1 MTDRSITELV
11 RQQYAAVAQS
21 TISQQTAGVMAVAR
35 AFGYSAEEL
44 MQLPAEANMG
54 LGCGNPTALAN
65 LKPGEVVVDLG
76 CGGGID
82 VLLAARKVGPTG
94 KAIGI
99 DMTPEMLARA
109 RRSAEQCGLTHVEFY
124 QATLDALPLPD
135 ASVDCIIS
143 NCVINLVPDK
153 NAAFREMY
161 RVLVP
166 GGRLALSDIALKRPL
181 PEELARSVAAHI
193 GCIAGALSFEAYE
206 HGLRQAGFA
215 DVLLVDAQVDL
226 NAYAQIEGQSACCSP
241 AMESALCCSPAR
253 ESTINSPAVDTVS
266 LPVSEGSLLSPVNA
280 AGKSACAPGTSSS
293 CCESP
298 PSSTSAGRNAPSSP
312 NPVHAAL
319 ADLLRRYNLNDYAA
333 SVRIYA
339 VKPKDR

>member
-1 MTDRSITELV
+1 MTERSITELV

-21 TISQQTAGVMAVAR
+21 TISQQTAGVLAVAR

-109 RRSAEQCGLTHVEFY
+109 RRNAEQCGLTNVEFY

-153 NAAFREMY
+153 DAAFREMY

-166 GGRLALSDIALKRPL
+166 GGRLAISDIALKRPL
-181 PEELARSVAAHI
+181 PEELARSVAAHV

-215 DVLLVDAQVDL
+215 DILLVDTQVDL

-241 AMESALCCSPAR
+241 AMESAAYCTPAQ
-253 ESTINSPAVDTVS
+253 ESTGNSPGADTVS
-266 LPVSEGSLLSPVNA
+266 LPVSEGSQLSPEDA
-280 AGKSACAPGTSSS
+280 AGESACAPRASPF
-293 CCESP
+293 CCASP
-298 PSSTSAGRNAPSSP
+298 PSSTGAERDTPGSLD
-312 NPVHAAL
+312 PVHAAL
-319 ADLLRRYNLNDYAA
+319 TDLLGRYNLNDYAA
-333 SVRIYA
+333 SVRVYA